1 MESSWHGIITQ
12 QCVGKMLSNNTLLE
26 TRIQRLIDGLIIVE
40 KGLDMHM
47 QRMLEMSRV
56 LYNGGNFK
64 QIVWKNP
71 EGKLETLFTVMIWQI
86 YYLVPTYI
94 LSK

>member
-40 KGLDMHM
+40 KELDMHM

-64 QIVWKNP
+64 QIVRKKI

-86 YYLVPTYI
+86 YYLVPTNI